1 LTEQPQE
8 ASMSATGTPETS
20 AAIRSG
26 TISRRA
32 ALAAAGVGAAAV
44 ALAQGEEPRA
54 QTARLAKEAV
64 NLGVP
69 WEEQYGYAQ
78 AVKVGDTVW
87 VSGQLSHDEA
97 GGMVAPAPLDATGAI
112 ADHANMG
119 PQMAQSY
126 ANIAKV
132 LGEYGL
138 SMDSI
143 VEEVLY
149 VTDMDAAF
157 AVAGEVRRQAYGGM
171 PVVASTIL
179 VTPRLA
185 FPEQLIEIKVT
196 ARVAA

>member
-1 LTEQPQE
+1 
-8 ASMSATGTPETS
+8 MSATD
-20 AAIRSG
+20 RSD
-26 TISRRA
+26 SP
-32 ALAAAGVGAAAV
+32 GAQ
-44 ALAQGEEPRA
+44 AQPARA
-54 QTARLAKEAV
+54 QTGRLAKQAV
-64 NLGVP
+64 GLGMP

-97 GGMVAPAPLDATGAI
+97 GNMVAPAPLDATGAI

-132 LGEYGL
+132 LAGYGL
-138 SMDSI
+138 TMDNV
-143 VEEVLY
+143 VEEVVY

-157 AVAGEVRRQAYGGM
+157 AVAGEVRRRAYGGT

-196 ARVAA
+196 AKA